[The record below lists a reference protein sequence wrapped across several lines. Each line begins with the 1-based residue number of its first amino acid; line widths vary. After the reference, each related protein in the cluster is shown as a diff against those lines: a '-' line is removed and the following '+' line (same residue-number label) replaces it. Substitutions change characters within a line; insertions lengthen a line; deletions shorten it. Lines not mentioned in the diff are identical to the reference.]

1 MSRKFNAHP
10 RICFFASLH
19 INNFG
24 IFRVGLSF
32 LLLRFIA
39 VLRMIFLVVEE
50 E

>member
-1 MSRKFNAHP
+1 MKFNTRP
-10 RICFFASLH
+10 LICFFASLH
-19 INNFG
+19 IRNFG
-24 IFRVGLSF
+24 IFRMGLSF

>member
-1 MSRKFNAHP
+1 MKFNTHP
-10 RICFFASLH
+10 PICFFASLH
-19 INNFG
+19 IRNFG
-24 IFRVGLSF
+24 ISRMGLSF